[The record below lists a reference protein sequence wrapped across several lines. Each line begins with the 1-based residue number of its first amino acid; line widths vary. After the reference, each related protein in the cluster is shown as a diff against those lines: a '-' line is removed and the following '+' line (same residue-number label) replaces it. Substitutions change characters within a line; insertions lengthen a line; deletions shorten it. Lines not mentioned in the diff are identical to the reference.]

1 MHAITY
7 SKIWRYTLADLKIKT
22 KNNIPLFERKKKIRE
37 LKNEIWHN
45 TRNKNL
51 YNRLRSSTQNDTKL
65 KTGTLNRKIS

>member
-37 LKNEIWHN
+37 LKNEIW
-45 TRNKNL
+45 
-51 YNRLRSSTQNDTKL
+51 
-65 KTGTLNRKIS
+65 